1 MSNICAVI
9 LAAGE
14 GKRMKSDSPK
24 VLSAVLFKPMLKW
37 VIDAANDSGINN
49 ICVVTGY
56 KHEIIDNYLLGI
68 DIKCSTALQLERRGS
83 AHAVMMAEKFL
94 KQNSGGDVLILGGD
108 APFIDKDTIM
118 DSYKLHKR
126 ENNSVTVVSA
136 NIDNPFGYGRIVRNK
151 DTLKMED
158 IIEEKDANDNIRKI
172 CEVNSGA
179 YWFNI
184 DDLLSVIHHISNDN
198 AQSEY
203 YLPDAISLLLNKGL
217 KVNAYVSKNPNT
229 VLGANDCM
237 QLYNLNCIARQEILN
252 KILNQGIN
260 IPCTDGVIIG
270 SDVTID
276 ANTTILP
283 GTIISG
289 KSSIGNGCII
299 GPNTQVINSKIGN
312 EVALNNV
319 LCVDS
324 VIVDK
329 ESIAPFTYVNK
340 RN

>member
-118 DSYKLHKR
+118 DSYKLHKN

-136 NIDNPFGYGRIVRNK
+136 NIDNPFGYGRIIRNK
-151 DTLKMED
+151 DTLKMES
-158 IIEEKDANDNIRKI
+158 IVEEKDADDNIRKI

-184 DDLLSVIHHISNDN
+184 DGLLSVIHDISNDN

-203 YLPDAISLLLNKGL
+203 YLPDAISLLLSKGL

-270 SDVTID
+270 SDVKID

-289 KSSIGNGCII
+289 KSSIGSGCII

-312 EVALNNV
+312 EVVLNNV